1 MTLQQIR
8 YFVTVARLG
17 SFRRAAKRLYVSQ
30 PALSSQIH
38 ILETELGAPLLR
50 RQRPNVELA
59 PLGEKILNL
68 AELILA
74 YETAILREGQAHR
87 RYKALRVTAI
97 HGAVVKLLPGALI
110 RFRGRHPEAQLEV
123 TEAGSLAVA
132 RAVAEGDCDFG
143 IAADAGALDAHGS
156 FKQRRIMR
164 SELVACRPR
173 SASVLQ
179 LPAQYQ
185 PFISLPDGY
194 LLHEIM
200 RTYLRRFPSQT
211 VIYTSSTE
219 AALKLVAEGVGV
231 SILPRYIVDHDIH
244 GVAAQVDI
252 GAVGDEV
259 PRSWTWNLIWDYN
272 RKLNRVD
279 EAFVAAVTDASAEDA
294 PLLGDRGRRDQVKG
308 GGA

>member
-17 SFRRAAKRLYVSQ
+17 SFRRAAKHLYVSQ

-38 ILETELGAPLLR
+38 ILERELGAPLLS

-59 PLGEKILNL
+59 PLGEKILHL
-68 AELILA
+68 AEPILA
-74 YETAILREGQAHR
+74 YEAAILRESQAHR
-87 RYKALRVTAI
+87 RYKALRVVAI
-97 HGAVVKLLPGALI
+97 HGALVQLLPGALS
-110 RFRGRHPEAQLEV
+110 RFRARHPEAQLEV

-132 RAVAEGDCDFG
+132 RAVADGESDFG
-143 IAADAGALDAHGS
+143 IAADAGALGAHGS

-164 SELVACRPR
+164 SELVTCRPR
-173 SASVLQ
+173 SSSVLQ
-179 LPAQYQ
+179 LPAHCQ
-185 PFISLPDGY
+185 PFISLPDGS

-200 RTYLRRFPSQT
+200 RSYLRRFPSQT

-231 SILPRYIVDHDIH
+231 SILPRYVVDHDVH
-244 GVAAQVDI
+244 GVASRIDI

-272 RKLNRVD
+272 RRLNGVD
-279 EAFVAAVTDASAEDA
+279 EAFVAAVTAGSTEVQTL
-294 PLLGDRGRRDQVKG
+294 PGD
-308 GGA
+308 